1 MNLLERIAVWFDV
14 RPNEVRTVTLSFL
27 GAFLVMA
34 FLILARSLREA
45 FYLTSFDVK
54 TLPYITAAVA
64 VLSVPTVG
72 VFARTLARHSPTKV
86 LTAVLL
92 VLGAGLAALWPF
104 ATQST
109 SAAHRDVAVVIFY
122 LWTAVGTLLITSG
135 FWVVTSEYFP
145 IRGAKRL
152 FGLIGAGGTAG
163 AMVTGSLLIWLTRE
177 VDLGWLIL
185 GLIGLILVFAFTQR
199 LLPKLEIIHRS
210 KDEAA
215 ETSPLTESCR
225 AVWRSPHLRAI
236 AAIVFTVGIATTL
249 LDYQFKELAQAH
261 FTTREGLTSFFGAF
275 YGWTGGVALLIQL
288 AVVARILAVAGVAW
302 SLALLPL
309 TLLLGSVGMLIVP
322 SLILVVA
329 VRGADASLRKSLYRS
344 AFEVL
349 YVPVPSLLRR
359 KTKTFIDSVLDS
371 VGEGLGAGIVLLWVT
386 LSGFPSRYLSG
397 FIIVLSVALLVLSRR
412 MGRQYFST
420 VTEQLQVSG
429 SKAQTVAAAARLEG
443 RDLLSGTFTRLDI
456 RSLIDVEETPIAGDE
471 ASLDLLAVDEG
482 PGADGLLA
490 RLRSPDLAT
499 VARTLQET
507 LDWEERHFPELSRLL
522 ARDPLFD
529 RVILAFMTAGES
541 AVPHL
546 AALLSDDD
554 ADFVIRRRIPRVLAR
569 MGGVEADD
577 ALLDALDADRFEVR
591 YRAAIA
597 LVRRRRRGL
606 PRSERD
612 PESLVW
618 EAIRSEVSRG
628 RPVWEMQKLL
638 DAESNDDAL
647 VSKRI
652 GVRGELSL
660 EHTFRL
666 LSLVL
671 EPEVVRAAFHGIVL
685 DDERLESFSLEYLEQ
700 VLPPDVRKKLWPFI
714 GDVSEYQREKSM
726 RSLDEVVSDLMTTGA
741 TLFADAQDREALK
754 RILEERED

>member
-1 MNLLERIAVWFDV
+1 VNLLERIAVWFDV

-45 FYLTSFDVK
+45 FYLTSFDVE
-54 TLPYITAAVA
+54 TLPYITVAVA

-72 VFARTLARHSPTKV
+72 VLARTLARHSPTKV

-109 SAAHRDVAVVIFY
+109 SAAHRDVAVVLFY
-122 LWTAVGTLLITSG
+122 LWTAIGTLLITSG

-163 AMVTGSLLIWLTRE
+163 AMVMGSLLIWLTRE

-185 GLIGLILVFAFTQR
+185 ALIGLILLFAFTQL

-210 KDEAA
+210 KDEGA
-215 ETSPLTESCR
+215 EKSPLTESCG

-288 AVVARILAVAGVAW
+288 VVVARFLALAGVAW

-344 AFEVL
+344 ALEVL

-359 KTKTFIDSVLDS
+359 KTKTFIDSVVDS

-420 VTEQLQVSG
+420 VTEQLQ
-429 SKAQTVAAAARLEG
+429 TVAAAAARLEG

-456 RSLIDVEETPIAGDE
+456 RSLIGVEETPIAGDE
-471 ASLDLLAVDEG
+471 AGLDLPAVEEG

-490 RLRSPDLAT
+490 RLRSADLAT
-499 VARTLQET
+499 VARTLEET
-507 LDWEERHFPELSRLL
+507 VDWEERHFPELSRLL
-522 ARDPLFD
+522 ARDGLFD
-529 RVILAFMTAGES
+529 RAILAFMTAGES

-546 AALLSDDD
+546 AALLSDEDT
-554 ADFVIRRRIPRVLAR
+554 DFVIRRRIPRVLAR
-569 MGGVEADD
+569 IGSVEADD

-597 LVRRRRRGL
+597 LVRRRRRSL
-606 PRSERD
+606 PRSERAS
-612 PESLVW
+612 ESLVW

-628 RPVWEMQKLL
+628 RPVWEMQNLL
-638 DAESNDDAL
+638 DDEPDDDAL

-714 GDVSEYQREKSM
+714 GDVSEYQREKSL

-741 TLFADAQDREALK
+741 TLFGDAQDREALK
-754 RILEERED
+754 RILKERED

>member
-45 FYLTSFDVK
+45 FYLTSFDVE

-72 VFARTLARHSPTKV
+72 VLARTLARHSPTKV
-86 LTAVLL
+86 LTAVLI

-109 SAAHRDVAVVIFY
+109 SAAHRDVAVVLFY
-122 LWTAVGTLLITSG
+122 LWTAIGTLLITSG

-163 AMVTGSLLIWLTRE
+163 AMVMGSLLIWLTRE

-185 GLIGLILVFAFTQR
+185 ALIGLILLFAFTQL

-215 ETSPLTESCR
+215 EKSPLTESCG

-288 AVVARILAVAGVAW
+288 VVVARFLALAGVAW

-359 KTKTFIDSVLDS
+359 KTKTFIDSVVDS

-420 VTEQLQVSG
+420 VTEQLQ
-429 SKAQTVAAAARLEG
+429 TVAAAARLEG

-456 RSLIDVEETPIAGDE
+456 RSLIGVEETPIAGDE
-471 ASLDLLAVDEG
+471 AGLDLPAVEEG

-490 RLRSPDLAT
+490 RLRAADLAT
-499 VARTLQET
+499 VARTLEET
-507 LDWEERHFPELSRLL
+507 VDWEERHFPELSRLL
-522 ARDPLFD
+522 ARDGLFD
-529 RVILAFMTAGES
+529 RAILAFMTAGES

-546 AALLSDDD
+546 AALLSDEDT
-554 ADFVIRRRIPRVLAR
+554 DFVIRRRIPRVLAR
-569 MGGVEADD
+569 IGSVEADD

-597 LVRRRRRGL
+597 LVRRRRRSL
-606 PRSERD
+606 PRSERAS
-612 PESLVW
+612 ESLVW

-638 DAESNDDAL
+638 DDEPDDDAL

-741 TLFADAQDREALK
+741 TLFGDAQDREALK
-754 RILEERED
+754 RILKERED